1 MPESA
6 ERKNNM
12 RKALR
17 IIALVAA
24 VVCLIATVALGFI
37 YFEDMLKKLNNIK
50 SGFKSRFIIDDSE
63 E

>member
-1 MPESA
+1 MPENA

-24 VVCLIATVALGFI
+24 VVCLVATVALGFI
-37 YFEDMLKKLNNIK
+37 YFEDMLKKLQNIK
-50 SGFKSRFIIDDSE
+50 SGFRSRFIIDDSE